1 MMWIVYL
8 FALVDVCIPV
18 EADCE
23 LSAILAQ
30 EEEDCYGVLS
40 QQNLS
45 EIGYTTEAICEG
57 MWDQLICWPS
67 SIIGKTVAV
76 PCPNFLIALTGTE
89 GFVYRNCTS
98 HGWSDSFPRH
108 DVACGL
114 NHNSTV
120 EEVSNSYFMNLKTVY
135 TVGYSTSMVSLIIAI
150 AILCFFKKL
159 HCSRNFIHMQLFV
172 SFVLRALSVLIK
184 DRILFSSEDIYHCN
198 VEWEGC
204 KFALFFFHYCI
215 MANYSWLLI
224 EGLYLHTL
232 LVVSFFT
239 AKKYFWWYI
248 SFGWGSPM
256 IFVIA
261 WSIAR
266 KLHDDVGCWENE
278 NLKIKWIIKGPIII
292 TIFINFIFF
301 VNIIKIL
308 IGKLKT
314 MDTSQ
319 RKDFSQYKRLAKSTL
334 LLIPLFGMHYTV
346 LAFIPGNV
354 SSQVFYA
361 RLFFELGIG
370 SFQGFVVAVL
380 YCFLNGEVQ
389 SEIRRKWG
397 RWRLKKH
404 FYSDSRN
411 NRSSISNGGSGVTQ
425 VSLSTRVRRKSS
437 LESSS
442 LV

>member
-1 MMWIVYL
+1 FRVTNAPNLHVFGLWEETGAPGGNPCRHGENMQTPHHPTVFLSSYSALRPWFLDIIYL
-8 FALVDVCIPV
+8 LVLYFFV
-18 EADCE
+18 
-23 LSAILAQ
+23 
-30 EEEDCYGVLS
+30 
-40 QQNLS
+40 
-45 EIGYTTEAICEG
+45 AICEG

-114 NHNSTV
+114 NHNST
-120 EEVSNSYFMNLKTVY
+120 NSYFMNLKTVY

-248 SFGWGSPM
+248 SFGWGM
-256 IFVIA
+256 
-261 WSIAR
+261 
-266 KLHDDVGCWENE
+266 L
-278 NLKIKWIIKGPIII
+278 
-292 TIFINFIFF
+292 
-301 VNIIKIL
+301 IL
-308 IGKLKT
+308 CH
-314 MDTSQ
+314 MDKNKNCHK
-319 RKDFSQYKRLAKSTL
+319 RVDIYLLLLLRRLAKSTL

-380 YCFLNGEVQ
+380 YCFLNGEV
-389 SEIRRKWG
+389 SPYFKLYRI
-397 RWRLKKH
+397 KKMMKNVENTCIIFH
-404 FYSDSRN
+404 
-411 NRSSISNGGSGVTQ
+411 
-425 VSLSTRVRRKSS
+425 
-437 LESSS
+437 
-442 LV
+442 

>member
-1 MMWIVYL
+1 MCSFWRVERGSHHQVANMMTLIMEIL
-8 FALVDVCIPV
+8 FV
-18 EADCE
+18 
-23 LSAILAQ
+23 
-30 EEEDCYGVLS
+30 
-40 QQNLS
+40 
-45 EIGYTTEAICEG
+45 T
-57 MWDQLICWPS
+57 
-67 SIIGKTVAV
+67 
-76 PCPNFLIALTGTE
+76 

-114 NHNSTV
+114 NHNST
-120 EEVSNSYFMNLKTVY
+120 NSYFMNLKTVY

-198 VEWEGC
+198 EGC

-248 SFGWGSPM
+248 SFGWGM
-256 IFVIA
+256 LILCHMD
-261 WSIAR
+261 
-266 KLHDDVGCWENE
+266 KNKNCQCWENE

-292 TIFINFIFF
+292 TIFVSSINQKSKRVDIY
-301 VNIIKIL
+301 L
-308 IGKLKT
+308 LLLL
-314 MDTSQ
+314 
-319 RKDFSQYKRLAKSTL
+319 RRLAKSTL

-361 RLFFELGIG
+361 R
-370 SFQGFVVAVL
+370 VL
-380 YCFLNGEVQ
+380 YRFYVCHLYLYSIHETGITQLQKFPSSNETALDGTLVYQRAHSLTNIHRSQ
-389 SEIRRKWG
+389 SE
-397 RWRLKKH
+397 
-404 FYSDSRN
+404 
-411 NRSSISNGGSGVTQ
+411 VT
-425 VSLSTRVRRKSS
+425 S
-437 LESSS
+437 
-442 LV
+442 

>member
-1 MMWIVYL
+1 
-8 FALVDVCIPV
+8 
-18 EADCE
+18 
-23 LSAILAQ
+23 
-30 EEEDCYGVLS
+30 
-40 QQNLS
+40 
-45 EIGYTTEAICEG
+45 

-114 NHNSTV
+114 NHNST
-120 EEVSNSYFMNLKTVY
+120 NSYFMNLKTVY

-266 KLHDDVGCWENE
+266 IWCSSIWQL
-278 NLKIKWIIKGPIII
+278 
-292 TIFINFIFF
+292 
-301 VNIIKIL
+301 
-308 IGKLKT
+308 
-314 MDTSQ
+314 
-319 RKDFSQYKRLAKSTL
+319 KDFSQYKRLAKSTL

-380 YCFLNGEVQ
+380 YCFLNGEV
-389 SEIRRKWG
+389 SPYFKLYRI
-397 RWRLKKH
+397 KKMMKNVENTCIIFH
-404 FYSDSRN
+404 
-411 NRSSISNGGSGVTQ
+411 
-425 VSLSTRVRRKSS
+425 
-437 LESSS
+437 
-442 LV
+442 